1 MIKSPALRVFL
12 SAFELEEEF
21 LTIFWTHTSLHL
33 LWAHWS
39 SLPASSRKTTCSLRD
54 TLNFY
59 LAGVVGSKMDLTG
72 SERTPSWT
80 PLTGAQQGPRDTPPP
95 SIRFARLLLPTFG
108 ILLHT
113 FSSGLAVTSEC
124 SCTVLPLVERLCCP
138 RAWWE
143 PRDADQGSTLKT
155 SAKLEWGVLWNMVV
169 YALTAAEVSV
179 VVLL

>member
-1 MIKSPALRVFL
+1 MIKSPALRVFW

-21 LTIFWTHTSLHL
+21 LTIFWTQTSLHP

-39 SLPASSRKTTCSLRD
+39 SLPASSWMTTCSLRD

-59 LAGVVGSKMDLTG
+59 LVGVVGSKMELTG
-72 SERTPSWT
+72 SELPNSFHRST
-80 PLTGAQQGPRDTPPP
+80 TGITWHPPNEPPRGPV
-95 SIRFARLLLPTFG
+95 SIRLARLLLPTFE

-143 PRDADQGSTLKT
+143 PRGADPGSTLKT
-155 SAKLEWGVLWNMVV
+155 SAKL
-169 YALTAAEVSV
+169 
-179 VVLL
+179 